1 MDATER
7 VRQFIVKN
15 FYVADPS
22 ALGDDTSLLDQ
33 AIIDSTGVLE
43 VIGFLEQEFGIT
55 VDDAEMLPENLDS
68 IGRIAAF
75 VARKSQA
82 KEGAR

>member
-1 MDATER
+1 MSMDPTER

-15 FYVADPS
+15 FYVPDPS
-22 ALGDDTSLLDQ
+22 ALADDTSLLDQ

-75 VARKSQA
+75 VVRKQG
-82 KEGAR
+82 GAR